1 MSKEKR
7 NEVFSNE
14 ELNVNVRT
22 ISYEDGSIGINAED
36 TAIGF
41 GWCKIEKKG
50 EKEYKSV
57 RWKRMN
63 EFSKEFGFD
72 HLWSKDDYISE
83 SLFYMLGMKAK
94 NEAAVKF
101 QKWLAID
108 VIPTIRKHGA
118 YMTDTKIEEILSNPD
133 TIIKLATELKEK
145 REKIKQLE
153 TEVVHKEDVIIGLVE
168 DISLAE
174 KRQRINQIVKYK
186 VEPKNFS
193 KRWNL
198 LYDEFEKKYHLDL
211 KRRINNCDIKPKI
224 RNKIDYIDR
233 EMSMIPQLY
242 EITCK
247 LFENDV
253 EELKNEWISV
263 IEEKVC

>member
-1 MSKEKR
+1 
-7 NEVFSNE
+7 
-14 ELNVNVRT
+14 
-22 ISYEDGSIGINAED
+22 
-36 TAIGF
+36 
-41 GWCKIEKKG
+41 
-50 EKEYKSV
+50 
-57 RWKRMN
+57 
-63 EFSKEFGFD
+63 
-72 HLWSKDDYISE
+72 
-83 SLFYMLGMKAK
+83 
-94 NEAAVKF
+94 
-101 QKWLAID
+101 
-108 VIPTIRKHGA
+108 
-118 YMTDTKIEEILSNPD
+118 
-133 TIIKLATELKEK
+133 
-145 REKIKQLE
+145 
-153 TEVVHKEDVIIGLVE
+153 VE

>member
-1 MSKEKR
+1 MSKERR

-14 ELNVNVRT
+14 ELGVNVRT
-22 ISYEDGSIGINAED
+22 ISYEDGSIDINAED

-41 GWCKIEKKG
+41 GWYQTQNKNGKQYVSI
-50 EKEYKSV
+50 
-57 RWKRMN
+57 RWERIN
-63 EFSKEFGFD
+63 EFCSEFGFP
-72 HLWSKDDYISE
+72 HLWGKDDYMPE

-186 VEPKNFS
+186 VEPRNFS
-193 KRWNL
+193 KRSIT
-198 LYDEFEKKYHLDL
+198 HL
-211 KRRINNCDIKPKI
+211 
-224 RNKIDYIDR
+224 
-233 EMSMIPQLY
+233 
-242 EITCK
+242 
-247 LFENDV
+247 
-253 EELKNEWISV
+253 
-263 IEEKVC
+263 

>member
-1 MSKEKR
+1 MENEMKVEVFKNEQFGEIRVLEKGGEPWFVGKDIAKMLGYSNSRDALKKHIDEEDKGVAKCDTLRGRQILTIINESGLYSLILSSKLAEAKKFKR
-7 NEVFSNE
+7 WVTNEV
-14 ELNVNVRT
+14 L
-22 ISYEDGSIGINAED
+22 
-36 TAIGF
+36 
-41 GWCKIEKKG
+41 
-50 EKEYKSV
+50 
-57 RWKRMN
+57 
-63 EFSKEFGFD
+63 
-72 HLWSKDDYISE
+72 
-83 SLFYMLGMKAK
+83 
-94 NEAAVKF
+94 
-101 QKWLAID
+101 
-108 VIPTIRKHGA
+108 PTIRRHGA
-118 YMTDTKIEEILSNPD
+118 YLTDDKIEEILSNPD

-186 VEPKNFS
+186 AEPKNFS

-224 RNKIDYIDR
+224 KNKIDYIDR

-242 EITCK
+242 EIACK

-253 EELKNEWISV
+253 EDLKNEWISV

>member
-1 MSKEKR
+1 MENEMKVEVFKNEHFGEIRVLEKGGEPWFVGKDVAKMLGYSNSRDALKKHIDEEDKGVAKCDTLRGRQILTIINESGLYSLILSSKLTEAKKFKR
-7 NEVFSNE
+7 WVTNEV
-14 ELNVNVRT
+14 L
-22 ISYEDGSIGINAED
+22 
-36 TAIGF
+36 
-41 GWCKIEKKG
+41 
-50 EKEYKSV
+50 
-57 RWKRMN
+57 
-63 EFSKEFGFD
+63 
-72 HLWSKDDYISE
+72 
-83 SLFYMLGMKAK
+83 
-94 NEAAVKF
+94 
-101 QKWLAID
+101 
-108 VIPTIRKHGA
+108 PTIRRHGA
-118 YMTDTKIEEILSNPD
+118 YLTDDKIEEILSNPD

-186 VEPKNFS
+186 VELKNFS

-224 RNKIDYIDR
+224 KNKIDYIDR

-242 EITCK
+242 EIACK

-263 IEEKVC
+263 IEEKVCQTK

>member
-1 MSKEKR
+1 MENEMKVEVFKNEQFGEIRVLEKGGEPWFVGKDVAEMLGYSNSRDALKKHIDEEDKGVAKCDTLRGRQILTIINESGLYSLILSSKLAEAKKFKR
-7 NEVFSNE
+7 WVTNEV
-14 ELNVNVRT
+14 L
-22 ISYEDGSIGINAED
+22 
-36 TAIGF
+36 
-41 GWCKIEKKG
+41 
-50 EKEYKSV
+50 
-57 RWKRMN
+57 
-63 EFSKEFGFD
+63 
-72 HLWSKDDYISE
+72 
-83 SLFYMLGMKAK
+83 
-94 NEAAVKF
+94 
-101 QKWLAID
+101 
-108 VIPTIRKHGA
+108 PTIRRHGA
-118 YMTDTKIEEILSNPD
+118 YLTDDKIEEILSNPD

>member
-1 MSKEKR
+1 MENEMKVEVFKNEQFGEIRVLEKGGEPWFVGKDVAEMLGYSNSRDALKKHIDEEDKGVAKCDTLRGRQILTIINESGLYSLILSSKLAEAKKFKR
-7 NEVFSNE
+7 WVTNEV
-14 ELNVNVRT
+14 L
-22 ISYEDGSIGINAED
+22 
-36 TAIGF
+36 
-41 GWCKIEKKG
+41 
-50 EKEYKSV
+50 
-57 RWKRMN
+57 
-63 EFSKEFGFD
+63 
-72 HLWSKDDYISE
+72 
-83 SLFYMLGMKAK
+83 
-94 NEAAVKF
+94 
-101 QKWLAID
+101 
-108 VIPTIRKHGA
+108 PTIRRHGA
-118 YMTDTKIEEILSNPD
+118 YLTDDNIEEILSNPD

-174 KRQRINQIVKYK
+174 KRQRINQIVRYK

>member
-1 MSKEKR
+1 MENEMKVEVFKNEQFGEIRVLEKGGEPWFVGKDVAEMLGYSNSRDALKKHIDEEDKGVAKCDTLRGRQILTIINESGLYSLILSSKLAEAKKFKR
-7 NEVFSNE
+7 WVTNEV
-14 ELNVNVRT
+14 L
-22 ISYEDGSIGINAED
+22 
-36 TAIGF
+36 
-41 GWCKIEKKG
+41 
-50 EKEYKSV
+50 
-57 RWKRMN
+57 
-63 EFSKEFGFD
+63 
-72 HLWSKDDYISE
+72 
-83 SLFYMLGMKAK
+83 
-94 NEAAVKF
+94 
-101 QKWLAID
+101 
-108 VIPTIRKHGA
+108 PTIRRHGA
-118 YMTDTKIEEILSNPD
+118 YLTDDKIEEILSNPD

-174 KRQRINQIVKYK
+174 KRQRINQIVRYK

>member
-1 MSKEKR
+1 MKVEVFKNEQFGEIRVLEKGGEPWFVGKDIAKMLGYSNSRDALKKHIDEEDKGVAKCDTLRGRQILTIINESGLYSLILSSKLAEAKKFKR
-7 NEVFSNE
+7 WVTNEV
-14 ELNVNVRT
+14 L
-22 ISYEDGSIGINAED
+22 
-36 TAIGF
+36 
-41 GWCKIEKKG
+41 
-50 EKEYKSV
+50 
-57 RWKRMN
+57 
-63 EFSKEFGFD
+63 
-72 HLWSKDDYISE
+72 
-83 SLFYMLGMKAK
+83 
-94 NEAAVKF
+94 
-101 QKWLAID
+101 
-108 VIPTIRKHGA
+108 PTIRRHGA
-118 YMTDTKIEEILSNPD
+118 YLTDDKIEEILSNPD

-186 VEPKNFS
+186 AEPKNFS

-224 RNKIDYIDR
+224 KNKIDYIDR

-242 EITCK
+242 EIACK

-253 EELKNEWISV
+253 EDLKNEWISV

>member
-1 MSKEKR
+1 MENERR

-14 ELNVNVRT
+14 ELGVNVRT
-22 ISYEDGSIGINAED
+22 ISYEDGSIGVNAED
-36 TAIGF
+36 TVIGF
-41 GWCKIEKKG
+41 GWYQTQNKNGKQYVSI
-50 EKEYKSV
+50 
-57 RWKRMN
+57 RWERIN
-63 EFSKEFGFD
+63 EFCSEFGFP
-72 HLWSKDDYISE
+72 HKWGKDDYIPE

-94 NEAAVKF
+94 NEAALKF

-118 YMTDTKIEEILSNPD
+118 YLTDNKIEEILSNPD

-224 RNKIDYIDR
+224 KNKIDYIDR

-242 EITCK
+242 EIACK

-253 EELKNEWISV
+253 EDLKNEWISV

>member
-1 MSKEKR
+1 MENEMKVEVFKNEQFGEIRVLEKGGEPWFVGKDIAKMLGYSNSRDALKKHIDEEDKGVAKCDTLRGRQILTIINESGLYSLILSSKLAEAKKFKR
-7 NEVFSNE
+7 WVTNEV
-14 ELNVNVRT
+14 L
-22 ISYEDGSIGINAED
+22 
-36 TAIGF
+36 
-41 GWCKIEKKG
+41 
-50 EKEYKSV
+50 
-57 RWKRMN
+57 
-63 EFSKEFGFD
+63 
-72 HLWSKDDYISE
+72 
-83 SLFYMLGMKAK
+83 
-94 NEAAVKF
+94 
-101 QKWLAID
+101 
-108 VIPTIRKHGA
+108 PTIRRHGA
-118 YMTDTKIEEILSNPD
+118 YLTDNKIEEILSNPD

-224 RNKIDYIDR
+224 KNKIDYIDR

-242 EITCK
+242 EIACK

-253 EELKNEWISV
+253 EDLKNEWISV

>member
-1 MSKEKR
+1 MENEMKVEVFKNEQFGEIRVLEKGGEPWFVGKDIAKMLGYSNSRDALKKHIDEEDKGVAKCDTLRGRQILTIINESGLYSLILSSKLAEAKKFKR
-7 NEVFSNE
+7 WVTNEV
-14 ELNVNVRT
+14 L
-22 ISYEDGSIGINAED
+22 
-36 TAIGF
+36 
-41 GWCKIEKKG
+41 
-50 EKEYKSV
+50 
-57 RWKRMN
+57 
-63 EFSKEFGFD
+63 
-72 HLWSKDDYISE
+72 
-83 SLFYMLGMKAK
+83 
-94 NEAAVKF
+94 
-101 QKWLAID
+101 
-108 VIPTIRKHGA
+108 PTIRRHGA
-118 YMTDTKIEEILSNPD
+118 YLTDDKIEEILSNPD

-224 RNKIDYIDR
+224 KNKIDYIDR

-242 EITCK
+242 EIACK

-253 EELKNEWISV
+253 EDLKNEWISV

>member
-1 MSKEKR
+1 MKVEVFKNEQFGEIRVLEKGGEPWFVGKDIAKMLGYSNSRDALKKHIDEEDKGVAKCDTLRGRQILTIINESGLYSLILSSKLAEAKKFKR
-7 NEVFSNE
+7 WVTNEV
-14 ELNVNVRT
+14 L
-22 ISYEDGSIGINAED
+22 
-36 TAIGF
+36 
-41 GWCKIEKKG
+41 
-50 EKEYKSV
+50 
-57 RWKRMN
+57 
-63 EFSKEFGFD
+63 
-72 HLWSKDDYISE
+72 
-83 SLFYMLGMKAK
+83 
-94 NEAAVKF
+94 
-101 QKWLAID
+101 
-108 VIPTIRKHGA
+108 PTIRRHGA
-118 YMTDTKIEEILSNPD
+118 YLTDNKIEEILSNPD

-174 KRQRINQIVKYK
+174 KRQRINQIVRYK

-224 RNKIDYIDR
+224 KNKIDYIDR
-233 EMSMIPQLY
+233 EMNMIPQLY
-242 EITCK
+242 EIACK

-253 EELKNEWISV
+253 EELKNE
-263 IEEKVC
+263 

>member
-1 MSKEKR
+1 MENEMKVEVFKNEQFGEIRVLEKGGEPWFVGKDVAKMLGYKNLSDALRKHVDEDDKMQIAFYDLQKLGFGDIGTKGTTIINESGLYSLILSSKLTEAKKFKR
-7 NEVFSNE
+7 WVTNEV
-14 ELNVNVRT
+14 L
-22 ISYEDGSIGINAED
+22 
-36 TAIGF
+36 
-41 GWCKIEKKG
+41 
-50 EKEYKSV
+50 
-57 RWKRMN
+57 
-63 EFSKEFGFD
+63 
-72 HLWSKDDYISE
+72 
-83 SLFYMLGMKAK
+83 
-94 NEAAVKF
+94 
-101 QKWLAID
+101 
-108 VIPTIRKHGA
+108 PTIRKHGA
-118 YMTDTKIEEILSNPD
+118 YLTDDKIEEILSNPD

-186 VEPKNFS
+186 VEPRNFS

-224 RNKIDYIDR
+224 KNKIDYIDR
-233 EMSMIPQLY
+233 EMNMIPQLY
-242 EITCK
+242 EIACK

>member
-1 MSKEKR
+1 MENEMKVEVFKNEQFGEIRVLEKGGEPWFVGKDVAKMLGYSNSRDALKKHIDEEDKGVAKCDTLRGRQILTIINESGLYSLILSSKLAEAKKFKR
-7 NEVFSNE
+7 WVTNEV
-14 ELNVNVRT
+14 L
-22 ISYEDGSIGINAED
+22 
-36 TAIGF
+36 
-41 GWCKIEKKG
+41 
-50 EKEYKSV
+50 
-57 RWKRMN
+57 
-63 EFSKEFGFD
+63 
-72 HLWSKDDYISE
+72 
-83 SLFYMLGMKAK
+83 
-94 NEAAVKF
+94 
-101 QKWLAID
+101 
-108 VIPTIRKHGA
+108 PTIRRHGA
-118 YMTDTKIEEILSNPD
+118 YLTDNKIEEILSNPD

-186 VEPKNFS
+186 AEPKNFS

-198 LYDEFEKKYHLDL
+198 LYDEFEKKYHLNL

-224 RNKIDYIDR
+224 KNKIDYIDR
-233 EMSMIPQLY
+233 EMNMIPQLY
-242 EITCK
+242 EIACK

>member
-1 MSKEKR
+1 MKVEVFKNEQFGEIRVLEKGGEPWFVGKDVAEMLGYSNSRDALKKHIDEEDKGVAKCDTLRGRQILTIINESGLYSLILSSKLAEAKKFKR
-7 NEVFSNE
+7 WVTNEV
-14 ELNVNVRT
+14 L
-22 ISYEDGSIGINAED
+22 
-36 TAIGF
+36 
-41 GWCKIEKKG
+41 
-50 EKEYKSV
+50 
-57 RWKRMN
+57 
-63 EFSKEFGFD
+63 
-72 HLWSKDDYISE
+72 
-83 SLFYMLGMKAK
+83 
-94 NEAAVKF
+94 
-101 QKWLAID
+101 
-108 VIPTIRKHGA
+108 PTIRRHGA
-118 YMTDTKIEEILSNPD
+118 YLTDDKIEEILSNPD

-174 KRQRINQIVKYK
+174 KRQRINQIVRYK

>member
-1 MSKEKR
+1 MKVEVFKNEQFGEIRVLEKGGEPWFVGKDIAKMLGYSNSRDALKKHIDEEDKGVAKCDTLRGRQILTIINESGLYSLILSSKLAEAKKFKR
-7 NEVFSNE
+7 WVTNEV
-14 ELNVNVRT
+14 L
-22 ISYEDGSIGINAED
+22 
-36 TAIGF
+36 
-41 GWCKIEKKG
+41 
-50 EKEYKSV
+50 
-57 RWKRMN
+57 
-63 EFSKEFGFD
+63 
-72 HLWSKDDYISE
+72 
-83 SLFYMLGMKAK
+83 
-94 NEAAVKF
+94 
-101 QKWLAID
+101 
-108 VIPTIRKHGA
+108 PTIRRHGA
-118 YMTDTKIEEILSNPD
+118 YLTDDKIEEILSNPD

>member
-14 ELNVNVRT
+14 ELGVNVRT

-41 GWCKIEKKG
+41 GWYQEKNNKA
-50 EKEYKSV
+50 YV
-57 RWKRMN
+57 RWETIN
-63 EFSKEFGFD
+63 SYLEEFGFSQ
-72 HLWSKDDYISE
+72 LVGKDDYIPE

-94 NEAAVKF
+94 NEAALKF
-101 QKWLAID
+101 QKWLATD

-153 TEVVHKEDVIIGLVE
+153 TEVVHKENVIVGLVE

-186 VEPKNFS
+186 VEPRNFS

-233 EMSMIPQLY
+233 EMNMIPQLY
-242 EITCK
+242 GIACK

>member
-1 MSKEKR
+1 MKVEVFKNEQFGEIRVLEKGGEPWFVGKDIAKMLGYSNSRDALKKHIDEEDKGVAKCDTLRGRQILTIINESGLYSLILSSKLAEAKKFKR
-7 NEVFSNE
+7 WVTNEV
-14 ELNVNVRT
+14 L
-22 ISYEDGSIGINAED
+22 
-36 TAIGF
+36 
-41 GWCKIEKKG
+41 
-50 EKEYKSV
+50 
-57 RWKRMN
+57 
-63 EFSKEFGFD
+63 
-72 HLWSKDDYISE
+72 
-83 SLFYMLGMKAK
+83 
-94 NEAAVKF
+94 
-101 QKWLAID
+101 
-108 VIPTIRKHGA
+108 PTIRRHGA
-118 YMTDTKIEEILSNPD
+118 YLTDNKIEEILSNPD

-224 RNKIDYIDR
+224 KNKIDYIDR

-242 EITCK
+242 EIACK

-253 EELKNEWISV
+253 EDLKNEWISV

>member
-1 MSKEKR
+1 MENEMKVEVFKNEQFGEIRVLEKGGEPWFVGKDIAKMLGYSNSRDALKKHIDEEDKGVAKCDTLRGRQILTIINESGLYSLILSSKLAEAKKFKR
-7 NEVFSNE
+7 WVTNEV
-14 ELNVNVRT
+14 L
-22 ISYEDGSIGINAED
+22 
-36 TAIGF
+36 
-41 GWCKIEKKG
+41 
-50 EKEYKSV
+50 
-57 RWKRMN
+57 
-63 EFSKEFGFD
+63 
-72 HLWSKDDYISE
+72 
-83 SLFYMLGMKAK
+83 
-94 NEAAVKF
+94 
-101 QKWLAID
+101 
-108 VIPTIRKHGA
+108 PTIRRHGA
-118 YMTDTKIEEILSNPD
+118 YLTDDKIEEILSNPD

>member
-1 MSKEKR
+1 MENEMKVEVFKNEQFGEIRVLEKGGEPWFVGKDVAEMLGYSNSRDALKKHIDEEDKGVAKCDTLRGRQILTIINESGLYSLILSSKLAEAKKFKR
-7 NEVFSNE
+7 WVTNEV
-14 ELNVNVRT
+14 L
-22 ISYEDGSIGINAED
+22 
-36 TAIGF
+36 
-41 GWCKIEKKG
+41 
-50 EKEYKSV
+50 
-57 RWKRMN
+57 
-63 EFSKEFGFD
+63 
-72 HLWSKDDYISE
+72 
-83 SLFYMLGMKAK
+83 
-94 NEAAVKF
+94 
-101 QKWLAID
+101 
-108 VIPTIRKHGA
+108 PTIRRHGA
-118 YMTDTKIEEILSNPD
+118 YLTDNKIEEILSNPD

-153 TEVVHKEDVIIGLVE
+153 SEVVHKEDVIIGLVE

-174 KRQRINQIVKYK
+174 KRQRINQIIKYK
-186 VEPKNFS
+186 AEPKNFS

-224 RNKIDYIDR
+224 KNKIDYIDR
-233 EMSMIPQLY
+233 EMNMIPQLY
-242 EITCK
+242 EIACK

>member
-1 MSKEKR
+1 MKVEVFKNEQFGEIRVLEKGGEPWFVGKDIAKMLGYSNSRDALKKHIDEEDKGVAKCDTLRGRQILTIINESGLYSLILSSKLAEAKKFKR
-7 NEVFSNE
+7 WVTNEV
-14 ELNVNVRT
+14 L
-22 ISYEDGSIGINAED
+22 
-36 TAIGF
+36 
-41 GWCKIEKKG
+41 
-50 EKEYKSV
+50 
-57 RWKRMN
+57 
-63 EFSKEFGFD
+63 
-72 HLWSKDDYISE
+72 
-83 SLFYMLGMKAK
+83 
-94 NEAAVKF
+94 
-101 QKWLAID
+101 
-108 VIPTIRKHGA
+108 PTIRRHGA
-118 YMTDTKIEEILSNPD
+118 YLTDDKIEEILSNPD

-224 RNKIDYIDR
+224 KNKIDYIDR

-242 EITCK
+242 EIACK

-253 EELKNEWISV
+253 EDLKNEWISV

>member
-1 MSKEKR
+1 MAEAKKFKR
-7 NEVFSNE
+7 WVTNEV
-14 ELNVNVRT
+14 L
-22 ISYEDGSIGINAED
+22 
-36 TAIGF
+36 
-41 GWCKIEKKG
+41 
-50 EKEYKSV
+50 
-57 RWKRMN
+57 
-63 EFSKEFGFD
+63 
-72 HLWSKDDYISE
+72 
-83 SLFYMLGMKAK
+83 
-94 NEAAVKF
+94 
-101 QKWLAID
+101 
-108 VIPTIRKHGA
+108 PTIRRHGA
-118 YMTDTKIEEILSNPD
+118 YLTDDKIEEILSNPD

>member
-1 MSKEKR
+1 MENEMKVEVFKNEQFGEIRVLEKGGEPWFVGKDIAKMLGYSNSRDALKKHIDEEDKGVAKCDTLRGRQILTIINESGLYSLILSSKLAEAKKFKR
-7 NEVFSNE
+7 WVTNEV
-14 ELNVNVRT
+14 L
-22 ISYEDGSIGINAED
+22 
-36 TAIGF
+36 
-41 GWCKIEKKG
+41 
-50 EKEYKSV
+50 
-57 RWKRMN
+57 
-63 EFSKEFGFD
+63 
-72 HLWSKDDYISE
+72 
-83 SLFYMLGMKAK
+83 
-94 NEAAVKF
+94 
-101 QKWLAID
+101 
-108 VIPTIRKHGA
+108 PTIRRHGA
-118 YMTDTKIEEILSNPD
+118 YLTDNKIEEILSNPD

-174 KRQRINQIVKYK
+174 KRQRINQIVRYK

-224 RNKIDYIDR
+224 KNKIDYIDR
-233 EMSMIPQLY
+233 EMNMIPQLY
-242 EITCK
+242 EIACK

>member
-1 MSKEKR
+1 MENEMKVEVFKNEQFGEIRVLEKGGEPWFVGKDIAKMLGYSNSRDALKKHIDEEDKGVAKCDTLRGRQILTIINESGLYSLILSSKLAEAKKFKR
-7 NEVFSNE
+7 WVTNEV
-14 ELNVNVRT
+14 L
-22 ISYEDGSIGINAED
+22 
-36 TAIGF
+36 
-41 GWCKIEKKG
+41 
-50 EKEYKSV
+50 
-57 RWKRMN
+57 
-63 EFSKEFGFD
+63 
-72 HLWSKDDYISE
+72 
-83 SLFYMLGMKAK
+83 
-94 NEAAVKF
+94 
-101 QKWLAID
+101 
-108 VIPTIRKHGA
+108 PTIRRHGA
-118 YMTDTKIEEILSNPD
+118 YLTDNKIEEILSNPD

-174 KRQRINQIVKYK
+174 KRQRINQIVRYK

-224 RNKIDYIDR
+224 KNKIDYIDR
-233 EMSMIPQLY
+233 EMNMIPQLY
-242 EITCK
+242 EIACK

-253 EELKNEWISV
+253 EELKNE
-263 IEEKVC
+263 

>member
-14 ELNVNVRT
+14 ELGVNVRT

-41 GWCKIEKKG
+41 GWYQEKNNKA
-50 EKEYKSV
+50 YV
-57 RWKRMN
+57 RWETIN
-63 EFSKEFGFD
+63 SYLEEFGFSQ
-72 HLWSKDDYISE
+72 LVGKDDYIPE

-94 NEAAVKF
+94 NEAALKF
-101 QKWLAID
+101 QKWLATD

-153 TEVVHKEDVIIGLVE
+153 TEVVHKENVIVGLVE

-186 VEPKNFS
+186 VEPRNFS

-211 KRRINNCDIKPKI
+211 KRRINNCDIRPKI

-233 EMSMIPQLY
+233 EMNMIPQLY
-242 EITCK
+242 EIVCK

-253 EELKNEWISV
+253 QELKNEWVSV

>member
-1 MSKEKR
+1 MENEMKVEVFKNEQFGEIRVLEKGGEPWFVGKDIAKMLGYSNSRDALKKHIDEEDKGVAKCDTLRGRQILTIINESGLYSLILSSKLAEAKKFKR
-7 NEVFSNE
+7 WVTNEV
-14 ELNVNVRT
+14 L
-22 ISYEDGSIGINAED
+22 
-36 TAIGF
+36 
-41 GWCKIEKKG
+41 
-50 EKEYKSV
+50 
-57 RWKRMN
+57 
-63 EFSKEFGFD
+63 
-72 HLWSKDDYISE
+72 
-83 SLFYMLGMKAK
+83 
-94 NEAAVKF
+94 
-101 QKWLAID
+101 
-108 VIPTIRKHGA
+108 PTIRRHGA
-118 YMTDTKIEEILSNPD
+118 YLTDDKIEEILSNPD

-224 RNKIDYIDR
+224 KNKIDYIDR
-233 EMSMIPQLY
+233 VMSMIPQLY

>member
-1 MSKEKR
+1 MENERR

-14 ELNVNVRT
+14 ELGVNVRT

-41 GWCKIEKKG
+41 GWYQTQNKSGKK
-50 EKEYKSV
+50 YISI
-57 RWKRMN
+57 RWERVN
-63 EFSKEFGFD
+63 EFCSEFGFP
-72 HLWSKDDYISE
+72 HKWGKDDYIPE
-83 SLFYMLGMKAK
+83 ALFYMLGMKAK

-186 VEPKNFS
+186 AEPKNFS

-198 LYDEFEKKYHLDL
+198 LYDEFEKKYHLNL

-224 RNKIDYIDR
+224 KNKIDYIDR
-233 EMSMIPQLY
+233 EMNMIPQLY

>member
-1 MSKEKR
+1 MKVEVFKNEQFGEIRVLEKGGEPWFVGKDIAKMLGYSNSRDALKKHIDEEDKGVAKCDTLRGRQILTIINESGLYSLILSSKLAEAKKFKR
-7 NEVFSNE
+7 WVTNEV
-14 ELNVNVRT
+14 L
-22 ISYEDGSIGINAED
+22 
-36 TAIGF
+36 
-41 GWCKIEKKG
+41 
-50 EKEYKSV
+50 
-57 RWKRMN
+57 
-63 EFSKEFGFD
+63 
-72 HLWSKDDYISE
+72 
-83 SLFYMLGMKAK
+83 
-94 NEAAVKF
+94 
-101 QKWLAID
+101 
-108 VIPTIRKHGA
+108 PTIRRHGA
-118 YMTDTKIEEILSNPD
+118 YLTDDKIEEILSNPD

-224 RNKIDYIDR
+224 KNKIDYIDR
-233 EMSMIPQLY
+233 VMSMIPQLY

>member
-1 MSKEKR
+1 MKVEVFKNEQFGEIRVLEKGGEPWFVGKDVAEMLGYSNSRDALKKHIDEEDKGVAKCDTLRGRQILTIINESGLYSLILSSKLAEAKKFKR
-7 NEVFSNE
+7 WVTNEV
-14 ELNVNVRT
+14 L
-22 ISYEDGSIGINAED
+22 
-36 TAIGF
+36 
-41 GWCKIEKKG
+41 
-50 EKEYKSV
+50 
-57 RWKRMN
+57 
-63 EFSKEFGFD
+63 
-72 HLWSKDDYISE
+72 
-83 SLFYMLGMKAK
+83 
-94 NEAAVKF
+94 
-101 QKWLAID
+101 
-108 VIPTIRKHGA
+108 PTIRRHGA
-118 YMTDTKIEEILSNPD
+118 YLTDDKIEEILSNPD

>member
-1 MSKEKR
+1 MENEMKVEVFKNEQFGEIRVLEKGGEPWFVGKDVAEMLGYSNSRDALKKHIDEEDKGVAKCDTLRGRQILTIINESGLYSLILSSKLAEAKKFKR
-7 NEVFSNE
+7 WVTNEV
-14 ELNVNVRT
+14 L
-22 ISYEDGSIGINAED
+22 
-36 TAIGF
+36 
-41 GWCKIEKKG
+41 
-50 EKEYKSV
+50 
-57 RWKRMN
+57 
-63 EFSKEFGFD
+63 
-72 HLWSKDDYISE
+72 
-83 SLFYMLGMKAK
+83 
-94 NEAAVKF
+94 
-101 QKWLAID
+101 
-108 VIPTIRKHGA
+108 PTIRRHGA
-118 YMTDTKIEEILSNPD
+118 YLTGDKIEEILSNPD

-174 KRQRINQIVKYK
+174 KRQRINQIVRYK